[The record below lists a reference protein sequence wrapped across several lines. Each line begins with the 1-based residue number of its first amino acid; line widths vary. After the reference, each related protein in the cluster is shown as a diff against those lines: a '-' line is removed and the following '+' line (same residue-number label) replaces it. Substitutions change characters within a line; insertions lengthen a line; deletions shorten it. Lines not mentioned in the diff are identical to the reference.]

1 MMLKK
6 KIVLDDMQCVVCC
19 VNFFHILVLY
29 HNQDVEFYNSL
40 KYILDNDPEPLCLQ
54 FTTTKDHFGEV
65 VDDIIFNLH
74 KLCRRLVKWS

>member
-1 MMLKK
+1 MCG
-6 KIVLDDMQCVVCC
+6 VLCQ
-19 VNFFHILVLY
+19 FPSHISTVSIPN
-29 HNQDVEFYNSL
+29 NQDVEFYNSL